1 MSFFKFESIKKL
13 IHVKKACKSFTDQI
27 FRSRCNRI
35 KVRKAIKTVTTFLVS
50 PRQKIRFRSM
60 RQRSSTSHHYHLLQ
74 KGLPAI
80 FIDQLYHPKS
90 GQSSR
95 QPVINKDNKE
105 PGFATTSADSSG
117 SNTSARTSGSKLD
130 ENVTTKQFSLLR
142 EKKKDESRKGNMLRT
157 RDIRGVDERAEDYI
171 LKVREQMRL
180 QREQSILD
188 FQEMLARSV

>member
-1 MSFFKFESIKKL
+1 MSFFKFQSIKKL
-13 IHVKKACKSFTDQI
+13 IDVKKACKSFTDQI
-27 FRSRCNRI
+27 FRSRSNRI
-35 KVRKAIKTVTTFLVS
+35 RVRKAIKTVTTFLVS
-50 PRQKIRFRSM
+50 SRHKIRIRSM
-60 RQRSSTSHHYHLLQ
+60 KQRSTTSHHYHLLQ

-80 FIDQLYHPKS
+80 YIDELYVPKS

-95 QPVINKDNKE
+95 EQVTNTDNE
-105 PGFATTSADSSG
+105 SNVATTSANIRSI
-117 SNTSARTSGSKLD
+117 KQE
-130 ENVTTKQFSLLR
+130 ENVERRRDSLLR
-142 EKKKDESRKGNMLRT
+142 EKKKDGSRKQDMLQT